1 MKLLTLAS
9 PLLAILTIIANCQ
22 GFVFY
27 PAPQRCRPADNHHH
41 RNKKAIKNHHCQH
54 QEEQPCA
61 PAPAAMVQFEQVFYQ
76 HPTTNWMRQLVS
88 SEPRRTW
95 ALENVTFRW
104 EAELVLLVGA
114 SMSGKSTALRLI
126 TVAMMT
132 EHQELVPTHGSIHV
146 SAPPIYR
153 DATKLPPDALGKK
166 EHWTVAERLAN
177 CPQLLFALGLAESA
191 DKTSSQL
198 SVSEQYKLAIA
209 ELCLNNAAVTDESP
223 IPPPILLLD
232 EWLDKEPTSI
242 VRAVEEALETFVAA
256 TKAVV
261 CVVTHKTDR
270 WRTQN
275 RWELRRG
282 QVVNRPEIRTL

>member
-1 MKLLTLAS
+1 MKLLTS
-9 PLLAILTIIANCQ
+9 PLLAILTILANCQ

-27 PAPQRCRPADNHHH
+27 PAPQTCRLADSNHHK
-41 RNKKAIKNHHCQH
+41 NKKAIKNHQCH
-54 QEEQPCA
+54 QEESCDSA
-61 PAPAAMVQFEQVFYQ
+61 SAAMVQFDQVYYQ

-95 ALENVTFRW
+95 ALENVTLHW

-126 TVAMMT
+126 TMAMMT

-153 DATKLPPDALGKK
+153 DATKLPPDPLGKK

-177 CPQLLFALGLAESA
+177 RPQLLPALALAESA
-191 DKTSSQL
+191 DKTWSQL

-209 ELCLNNAAVTDESP
+209 ELCLNNAAVTDELLIP
-223 IPPPILLLD
+223 PPPILVLD

-256 TKAVV
+256 TNAVV

-282 QVVNRPEIRTL
+282 KVVRRPEIRTL